1 MTTPSSFASTTLIGA
16 GLAGVEAA
24 FWLTRHGHPLTLVEQ
39 KPLKRSPAHQS
50 DLPAELVC
58 SNSLRCDEPTTG
70 IGLLHEELRLLN
82 SLVLRCADAT
92 RVPAGSAL
100 AVDRLAFSQAVADAL
115 RGLPG
120 LTWKHE
126 EARALPEGLCVV
138 ATGPLT
144 SEALSQALSPLLGD
158 KLYFYDAIAP
168 VVAAD
173 SIDMEVAFRQGRRRG
188 RGSNKS
194 SSKSSSKS
202 REQQAEDT
210 SFSPHDD
217 YLNLPL
223 DKESY
228 LHFVQALRTAQKVP
242 PHAFEELRYFEACL
256 PIEAMA
262 ERGENT
268 LAFGP
273 LKPVGLCCPRTGR
286 RPYAVVQLRQED
298 KAQSA
303 YNLVGFQTR
312 LTFSEQKRV
321 FGSLPGLQNAQ
332 WLRLGQIHRNTFM
345 DSPRLLGEDMSLLQR
360 PEVFFAGQIT
370 GVEGYVESAASGL
383 LTAMAVQARLEGRVF
398 IPPPAETALGALYN
412 HLRGALHPPGKCFQ
426 PSHINFGLFPPLAAK
441 LNKADKKAAVV
452 ARARAHFQTWKN
464 NVSP

>member
-1 MTTPSSFASTTLIGA
+1 MTHPPLHLIGA

-24 FWLTRHGHPLTLVEQ
+24 FYLARRGFPLTLVEQ
-39 KPLKRSPAHQS
+39 KPLRRSPAHHS

-58 SNSLRCDEPTTG
+58 SNSLRSDDATTA
-70 IGLLHEELRLLN
+70 IGLLHEELRLLD

-92 RVPAGSAL
+92 CVPAGSAL
-100 AVDRLAFSQAVADAL
+100 AVDRQAFSLAVAKAL
-115 RGLPG
+115 EGLPG
-120 LTWKHE
+120 LSWRRK
-126 EARALPEGLCVV
+126 EATALPEEGLCIV

-144 SEALSQALSPLLGD
+144 SEALSQALAPLLGD

-173 SIDMEVAFRQGRRRG
+173 SIDREVAFRQGRFG
-188 RGSNKS
+188 RG
-194 SSKSSSKS
+194 
-202 REQQAEDT
+202 
-210 SFSPHDD
+210 DD

-223 DKESY
+223 DKEAY
-228 LHFVQALRTAQKVP
+228 LRFVEALRTAQKVP
-242 PHAFEELRYFEACL
+242 PHAFEELRFFEACL

-262 ERGENT
+262 ERGEET

-298 KAQSA
+298 KAGTA
-303 YNLVGFQTR
+303 FNLVGFQTR
-312 LTFSEQKRV
+312 LTYPEQRRV
-321 FGSLPGLQNAQ
+321 FGSLPGLHNAQ

-345 DSPRLLGEDMSLLQR
+345 DAPRLLGADFSLLAR

-383 LTAMAVQARLEGRVF
+383 LAAMAVEARLWGRAFV
-398 IPPPAETALGALYN
+398 PPPEETALGALCQ
-412 HLRGALHPPGKCFQ
+412 HLRGTLYAPGKCFQ
-426 PSHINFGLFPPLAAK
+426 PSHINFGLFPPFPAK
-441 LNKADKKAAVV
+441 LSKRDKKAALVT
-452 ARARAHFQTWKN
+452 RARACFQTWK
-464 NVSP
+464 SRMAP